1 MIILNDITIG
11 YKKKKVLEHISYK
24 FEDNG
29 MYAIVGE
36 SGIGKTTLLSTIANL
51 KTPLEGHIYY
61 SEDIANLSSSIGYV
75 FQDGNLIDNLTVLEN
90 INIMIESD
98 VSSEEIHDVLAN
110 LGILKYEDTKIKFLS
125 GGERERVSLA
135 LAIIRNSKVIIV
147 DEPTAN
153 LDYENALNI
162 FNMLKEMS
170 KERLIIFSSHDMDF
184 VAKYADYIIDL
195 KQSFS
200 NIAYNTKVIEGYYSK
215 RKIKPKFFFN
225 VYRKTNRVN
234 YATMLITSIICTIL
248 LAILG
253 FFITL
258 NQHTKAFVI
267 TKYIKDNDIPEIV
280 VSKDSLEENN
290 IILDDYD
297 LEYNI
302 VQKKLVSN
310 LSFYSA
316 SPNFGETNQA
326 INYIACDE
334 TLDDMSVI
342 MTDYSLDILRKANI
356 ISFKDYSECIGKKI
370 FYETHAGYYECTI
383 CEVKYTGYQEAIGS
397 NSDFDIDALDDYTKM
412 CYQTMY
418 CNSITSFYL
427 FKNSLALNIS
437 LEGIKANLINS
448 TDCTDNKVMLSS
460 VLHDSYLKQTG
471 KELNVGDEVSFKISI
486 GNKSQVFSF
495 VYAGTIPTLTC
506 SLYLSDDYYY
516 EVAEALFEFK
526 YDSYIITSTNDFSA
540 LIEAAVDND
549 IDLVYKGSNSLERVL
564 NQIDNISSSVT
575 IAIIIGVLAI
585 FCVNGFAIFIES
597 NNNRYQ
603 FSVLENYGINKKYEA
618 YTLILNNFIQYLLE
632 LVISSLFVLMIIASY
647 NAYIKTSFGFASL
660 FEYRFKAI
668 AISLAFGLIT
678 NILSL
683 GVYLLIM
690 MKRKRASHVTNS

>member
-280 VSKDSLEENN
+280 VSKDSLEE
-290 IILDDYD
+290 II
-297 LEYNI
+297 
-302 VQKKLVSN
+302 
-310 LSFYSA
+310 
-316 SPNFGETNQA
+316 
-326 INYIACDE
+326 
-334 TLDDMSVI
+334 
-342 MTDYSLDILRKANI
+342 
-356 ISFKDYSECIGKKI
+356 
-370 FYETHAGYYECTI
+370 
-383 CEVKYTGYQEAIGS
+383 
-397 NSDFDIDALDDYTKM
+397 
-412 CYQTMY
+412 
-418 CNSITSFYL
+418 
-427 FKNSLALNIS
+427 
-437 LEGIKANLINS
+437 
-448 TDCTDNKVMLSS
+448 
-460 VLHDSYLKQTG
+460 
-471 KELNVGDEVSFKISI
+471 
-486 GNKSQVFSF
+486 
-495 VYAGTIPTLTC
+495 
-506 SLYLSDDYYY
+506 
-516 EVAEALFEFK
+516 
-526 YDSYIITSTNDFSA
+526 
-540 LIEAAVDND
+540 
-549 IDLVYKGSNSLERVL
+549 
-564 NQIDNISSSVT
+564 
-575 IAIIIGVLAI
+575 
-585 FCVNGFAIFIES
+585 
-597 NNNRYQ
+597 
-603 FSVLENYGINKKYEA
+603 
-618 YTLILNNFIQYLLE
+618 
-632 LVISSLFVLMIIASY
+632 
-647 NAYIKTSFGFASL
+647 
-660 FEYRFKAI
+660 
-668 AISLAFGLIT
+668 
-678 NILSL
+678 
-683 GVYLLIM
+683 
-690 MKRKRASHVTNS
+690 